1 MRISDWSSDVC
12 SSDLLLAAYEEAR
25 PLAIEAQKRQLGE
38 LESKIVTGDVTRDDV
53 AAAITW
59 TSDLSACAADALT
72 AARANKSALE
82 NELPASLVQ
91 LTEQVEYGRQFQ
103 QALEQYCGKQAE
115 EAARS
120 EEHTSELQSLMRL
133 SYAVLCFKEKTR
145 R

>member
-1 MRISDWSSDVC
+1 MSISDWSSDVC
-12 SSDLLLAAYEEAR
+12 SSDL
-25 PLAIEAQKRQLGE
+25 
-38 LESKIVTGDVTRDDV
+38 
-53 AAAITW
+53 

-115 EAARS
+115 EAA
-120 EEHTSELQSLMRL
+120 LQARL
-133 SYAVLCFKEKTR
+133 DIRERWKALITKAETLFDDTEDTLWTEKIADDDEIGR
-145 R
+145 E

>member
-91 LTEQVEYGRQFQ
+91 L
-103 QALEQYCGKQAE
+103 
-115 EAARS
+115 RS
-120 EEHTSELQSLMRL
+120 EEHTSEIQSLMHI
-133 SYAVLCFKEKTR
+133 SYAVFCLKKKK
-145 R
+145 

>member
-1 MRISDWSSDVC
+1 MSISDWSSDVC
-12 SSDLLLAAYEEAR
+12 SSDL
-25 PLAIEAQKRQLGE
+25 
-38 LESKIVTGDVTRDDV
+38 
-53 AAAITW
+53 

-115 EAARS
+115 EAALQARPDIRERWKASITKAASLCADTEATLSRAKIADRS
-120 EEHTSELQSLMRL
+120 AAHTCGLQSHKRI
-133 SYAVLCFKEKTR
+133 SYAVFRLQQQQR
-145 R
+145 IP

>member
-1 MRISDWSSDVC
+1 MSISDWSSDVC
-12 SSDLLLAAYEEAR
+12 SSDL
-25 PLAIEAQKRQLGE
+25 
-38 LESKIVTGDVTRDDV
+38 
-53 AAAITW
+53 

-115 EAARS
+115 EAALQARLDIRERWKAFITKAATLFADTEATLSKAKIADIDS
-120 EEHTSELQSLMRL
+120 EDRKSTRL
-133 SYAVLCFKEKTR
+133 NSSH
-145 R
+145 

>member
-1 MRISDWSSDVC
+1 MIRRPPRSTRTDTLFPDTTLFRSKAVGIKQGWKASVWKK
-12 SSDLLLAAYEEAR
+12 LLAAYEEAR

-82 NELPASLVQ
+82 NEMTASLVDRKS
-91 LTEQVEYGRQFQ
+91 T
-103 QALEQYCGKQAE
+103 
-115 EAARS
+115 
-120 EEHTSELQSLMRL
+120 RL
-133 SYAVLCFKEKTR
+133 NSSQ
-145 R
+145 

>member
-1 MRISDWSSDVC
+1 MSISDWSSDVC
-12 SSDLLLAAYEEAR
+12 SSDL
-25 PLAIEAQKRQLGE
+25 
-38 LESKIVTGDVTRDDV
+38 
-53 AAAITW
+53 

-115 EAARS
+115 EAALQARHDIRERWKEFITTAATLFADTEATWS
-120 EEHTSELQSLMRL
+120 TAKTAELD
-133 SYAVLCFKEKTR
+133 KEYK
-145 R
+145 